1 MFFKVHT
8 FTVHPARID
17 SALGKEGFSPPT
29 YPRMTR
35 SSVDA
40 RARRRA
46 SHTLTRDRCEII
58 LFIHHITSSRDVTA
72 RRIARSR

>member
-1 MFFKVHT
+1 MFFKGSQLNKSTLHGSS
-8 FTVHPARID
+8 P
-17 SALGKEGFSPPT
+17 LGKEGFSPPT

-46 SHTLTRDRCEII
+46 SPVL
-58 LFIHHITSSRDVTA
+58 SRAIDA
-72 RRIARSR
+72 R